1 MREKIM
7 KKVFALIL
15 VSCMLL
21 SFTGCGEVKNAEKAV
36 NGMFTAFKNADLDE
50 AQKYVNVDDITNA
63 ENKSDE
69 NTAIILKAIFEKLD
83 YEIISSE
90 KIDDSTVSVKTKI
103 TAIDMAPVMTEYLSK
118 VFEYAIAN
126 AFAEPQL
133 TDDEYTQKIEEFLI
147 ECLSKPDLATVTN
160 EVDIKV
166 VKTENNEWKIETDA
180 NFLNAL
186 MGGLPDISDG
196 LNEEFNSLE

>member
-1 MREKIM
+1 M

-63 ENKSDE
+63 ENESDE

>member
-1 MREKIM
+1 M

-21 SFTGCGEVKNAEKAV
+21 SFAGCGEVKNAEKAV

-50 AQKYVNVDDITNA
+50 AQKYVNVDDITDA
-63 ENKSDE
+63 ENESDE

-166 VKTENNEWKIETDA
+166 VKTENNEWKI
-180 NFLNAL
+180 
-186 MGGLPDISDG
+186 
-196 LNEEFNSLE
+196 

>member
-1 MREKIM
+1 M

-21 SFTGCGEVKNAEKAV
+21 SFAGCGEVKNAEKAV

-50 AQKYVNVDDITNA
+50 AQKYVNVDDITDA
-63 ENKSDE
+63 ENESDE

>member
-1 MREKIM
+1 M

-50 AQKYVNVDDITNA
+50 AQKYVNVDDTTNA

-90 KIDDSTVSVKTKI
+90 KIDDSLKEVWTLEEASKYSHIGINRMRELSASVKCPWVIWIGKTKRVVHKEKFI
-103 TAIDMAPVMTEYLSK
+103 EWLKNNSIID
-118 VFEYAIAN
+118 
-126 AFAEPQL
+126 
-133 TDDEYTQKIEEFLI
+133 D
-147 ECLSKPDLATVTN
+147 
-160 EVDIKV
+160 
-166 VKTENNEWKIETDA
+166 
-180 NFLNAL
+180 
-186 MGGLPDISDG
+186 
-196 LNEEFNSLE
+196 

>member
-1 MREKIM
+1 M

>member
-1 MREKIM
+1 M

-21 SFTGCGEVKNAEKAV
+21 SFAGCGEVKNAEKAV

-63 ENKSDE
+63 ENESDE

>member
-1 MREKIM
+1 M

-36 NGMFTAFKNADLDE
+36 NGMFTAFKNADLNE

-63 ENKSDE
+63 ENESDE

-186 MGGLPDISDG
+186 MGGLPDILDG

>member
-1 MREKIM
+1 M

-36 NGMFTAFKNADLDE
+36 NGMFTAFKNADLEE

-63 ENKSDE
+63 KNESDE

-83 YEIISSE
+83 YE
-90 KIDDSTVSVKTKI
+90 TKI

>member
-1 MREKIM
+1 MRKI
-7 KKVFALIL
+7 KSITSLL
-15 VSCMLL
+15 LTLLLLL

-36 NGMFTAFKNADLDE
+36 NGMFTAFKNADLEE

-63 ENKSDE
+63 KNESDE